1 MASDATLRKSTDGGL
16 TWRNFAMTTPAVGF
30 HTLELE
36 ASPAYATDRT
46 LFATG
51 YGGTLRSTT
60 GGETWTSVGRYS
72 PAYGLA
78 ISPNY
83 AADGTAWHTFRAIE
97 PAGDGSPESAVVQTT
112 NRGASWSFATSG
124 LPGVYE
130 PYPYPLAASPR
141 YATDKALF
149 TMLSGQFVAGNS
161 HSLYRAIDHAIDGET
176 WWNDLGAAPG
186 NPDAPRSGRHRLH
199 HRPD

>member
-1 MASDATLRKSTDGGL
+1 MRKSTDGGL
-16 TWRNFAMTTPAVGF
+16 TWRSFAMTTPAAGF
-30 HTLELE
+30 YVSELE
-36 ASPAYATDRT
+36 ASPAYATDHT

-83 AADGTAWHTFRAIE
+83 AADGTAWHGLSRRATN
-97 PAGDGSPESAVVQTT
+97 PRATARRRAPSCKLPTSA
-112 NRGASWSFATSG
+112 RSWSFATSG

-141 YATDKALF
+141 YVTHKALF
-149 TMLSGQFVAGNS
+149 TMLSGQFVAGTS
-161 HSLYRAIDHAIDGET
+161 HSLYRAIGAIDGGS

-186 NPDAPRSGRHRLH
+186 NLDPRAIRPSLPSAPVG
-199 HRPD
+199 